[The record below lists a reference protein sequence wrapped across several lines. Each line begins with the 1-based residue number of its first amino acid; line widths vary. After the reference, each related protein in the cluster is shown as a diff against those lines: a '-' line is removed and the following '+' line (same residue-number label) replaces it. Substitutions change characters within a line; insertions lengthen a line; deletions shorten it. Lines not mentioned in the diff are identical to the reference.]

1 MTSLLVKHVR
11 TMATLGS
18 AWAVIQRNGRSS
30 RSVQT
35 RREIEKFAPSAI
47 VTLTKIQRQLDRR
60 AFRFMPATGVAAAK
74 KGNCGIRP
82 LVIAP
87 IESRIVQRAIH
98 DVLLGVPA
106 IVASA
111 ENPYS
116 FGGVRKRRGEEFAAV
131 PAAIKAVLEAIGA
144 EATYVIRS
152 DISSFFTR
160 ISKQDVTAI
169 VARATGDS
177 EFVELF
183 SQAITVE
190 LGNLASLRE
199 HIPKFPIAEMGVAQG
214 CSLSPLL
221 GNLILSNFDSEMN
234 SGDCR
239 CIRYIDDFI
248 ILAPDKAAGEACFLN
263 ARRHLERL
271 GMYTSR
277 DKTHKGA
284 IDDGFEF
291 LGIELAHR
299 AIRPTK
305 ESRDHLLASV
315 REVFAESA
323 SAFRSSRKSGELPR
337 SLSLIRALYEAS
349 AIIYGWG
356 RHYKFC
362 NEINVFRQID
372 AELDNL
378 LREYLGAYNA
388 ERSSADQR
396 RRRNILGVP
405 LLGDLVSSPFDWP
418 AKVAR
423 TYAAAV

>member
-1 MTSLLVKHVR
+1 MTSALVKQVR
-11 TMATLGS
+11 SMATLGR

-35 RREIEKFAPSAI
+35 RREIEQFAFSAI
-47 VTLTKIQRQLDRR
+47 VTLTKIQRQLSRS
-60 AFRFMPATGVAAAK
+60 AFKFMPAIGVAAPK
-74 KGNCGIRP
+74 KANRGIRP

-98 DVLLGVPA
+98 DILLRVPA
-106 IVASA
+106 IAAVA
-111 ENPYS
+111 ENSHS
-116 FGGVRKRRGEEFAAV
+116 FGGVRKRKGEEFAAV

-144 EATYVIRS
+144 GATYVIRS

-160 ISKQDVTAI
+160 ISKPDVADV
-169 VARATGDS
+169 VARATADF

-183 SQAITVE
+183 YQAISVE
-190 LGNLASLRE
+190 LENLASLRE
-199 HIPKFPIAEMGVAQG
+199 HIPAFPIAEMGVAQG

-221 GNLILSNFDSEMN
+221 GNLILGNFDLEMN
-234 SGDCR
+234 SSDCR

-248 ILAPDKAAGEACFLN
+248 ILAPDKAAGETCFSN

-271 GMYTSR
+271 GMHTSH

-284 IDDGFEF
+284 IASGFEF
-291 LGIELAHR
+291 LGIELAHG
-299 AIRPTK
+299 AIRPTR
-305 ESRDHLLASV
+305 ESRSRLVTSV

-323 SAFRSSRKSGELPR
+323 SAFRASRKSREIPR
-337 SLSLIRALYEAS
+337 SLSLIRTLYEAS

-362 NEINVFRQID
+362 NELNVFSQMD
-372 AELDNL
+372 ADLDNL
-378 LREYLGAYNA
+378 LREYLGAYKS

-396 RRRNILGVP
+396 MQRNILGVP
-405 LLGDLVSSPFDWP
+405 LLRDLVNNPFDWP
-418 AKVAR
+418 ESVPR
-423 TYAAAV
+423 SHAATA